1 MAFNPTIDANG
12 YPVTP
17 QNADEMFLLSRDGI
31 GFSVEAKETGKF
43 TGNGTLFLTS
53 HSIFFVAK
61 KVTTQRGLQFTSFRL
76 PIANIVEEK
85 FNQPIFGA
93 NNLSGKCSPV
103 VVGSTSDFT
112 FQFRFN
118 NGGCGTFLP
127 IFFMSME
134 RGRQDSRRFAQEIA
148 SNGIANGAFVDPN
161 DPTVIF
167 VQQPTRSQ
175 VQPVD

>member
-61 KVTTQRGLQFTSFRL
+61 KVTTRRGLQFASFR
-76 PIANIVEEK
+76 
-85 FNQPIFGA
+85 
-93 NNLSGKCSPV
+93 
-103 VVGSTSDFT
+103 
-112 FQFRFN
+112 FR
-118 NGGCGTFLP
+118 
-127 IFFMSME
+127 
-134 RGRQDSRRFAQEIA
+134 
-148 SNGIANGAFVDPN
+148 
-161 DPTVIF
+161 
-167 VQQPTRSQ
+167 
-175 VQPVD
+175 